1 MKNLFA
7 AFALLTAVLCG
18 MAPAIAADAPAPP
31 LDVVTLKD
39 GTIIYGEVIEMAG
52 GVLVMKTPFSPDP
65 TVKINW
71 KEVSALAV
79 NHPIPFHLKEGTVL
93 LGTATAGSDGNLNIQ
108 SEQLKGSLTIPVDSI
123 TAVNP
128 LVQSPV
134 IYSGTFTAGYSQ
146 ASGNSNFRNASALL
160 DFVARSEQLRLSING
175 RYVYADNNDVTTA
188 RNSRGTIKLDF
199 FISKRLYWFASAYVE
214 SDRFQDLKMRTALG
228 TGPGYQFIERGD
240 FTGIFK
246 DMTFFTEAGVSYFN
260 EDFRVA
266 DDQSSFR
273 ARISM
278 KLNWPILD
286 DRITFFHY
294 NEIYPSLENAS
305 NLYLTMDNG
314 MRFKIWEGFVAGIQ
328 VTTRYN
334 SKPAA
339 GTKETDNLYL
349 LTLGYSF
356 DTTSK
361 R

>member
-1 MKNLFA
+1 MKKLFA
-7 AFALLTAVLCG
+7 AYALFAALMCG
-18 MAPAIAADAPAPP
+18 VTPAIAADAPEPP
-31 LDVVTLKD
+31 LDVVTLKN
-39 GTIIYGEVIEMAG
+39 GTTIYGEIIEMAG

-65 TVKINW
+65 TVKIKW
-71 KEVSALAV
+71 EEVSALAI
-79 NHPIPFHLKEGTVL
+79 NHPVPFHLKEGTVL

-108 SEQLKGSLTIPVDSI
+108 SEQLKGSLSVPVNSI

-134 IYSGTFTAGYSQ
+134 IYAGTVTAGYSQ

-160 DFVARSEQLRLSING
+160 DIVARSEQLRLSING
-175 RYVYADNNDVTTA
+175 RYVYADNTDIVTA

-240 FTGIFK
+240 FTGLFK
-246 DMTFFTEAGVSYFN
+246 DMTFYTEAGVSYFN

-266 DDQSSFR
+266 EDQSSFR
-273 ARISM
+273 ARISL
-278 KLNWPILD
+278 KLNWPMFD
-286 DRITFFHY
+286 ERITFYHY
-294 NEIYPSLENAS
+294 DELYPSLENAS
-305 NLYLTMDNG
+305 NIYLTMDNG
-314 MRFKIWEGFVAGIQ
+314 IRFKIWEGFVANIQ

-334 SKPAA
+334 SQPAE
-339 GTKETDNLYL
+339 GTKDTDNLYL
-349 LTLGYSF
+349 LTLGYNF
-356 DTTSK
+356 DTTRK

>member
-7 AFALLTAVLCG
+7 ALALSTIVLCG
-18 MAPAIAADAPAPP
+18 VATAIAADVPAPP

-39 GTIIYGEVIEMAG
+39 GSTIYGEVIEMSG

-65 TVKINW
+65 AVKINW

-93 LGTATAGSDGNLNIQ
+93 TGTATAGSGGNLNIQ
-108 SEQLKGSLTIPVDSI
+108 SEQLKGVLSVPVDSI

-128 LVQSPV
+128 LVQPPV
-134 IYSGTFTAGYSQ
+134 IYAGTFTAGYS
-146 ASGNSNFRNASALL
+146 AATGNSSFRNASALL
-160 DFVARSEQLRLSING
+160 DFAARSEQLRLSING
-175 RYVYADNNDVTTA
+175 RYVYADNANTLTA

-199 FISKRLYWFASAYVE
+199 FMTKRLYWFASAYVE

-286 DRITFFHY
+286 DRITYFHY
-294 NEIYPSLENAS
+294 NELYPSLENAS
-305 NLYLTMDNG
+305 NIYLTMDNG
-314 MRFKIWEGFVAGIQ
+314 LRFKIWEGFVAALQ

-339 GTKETDNLYL
+339 GTTDTDNLYL
-349 LTLGYSF
+349 FTLGYSF
-356 DTTSK
+356 DTTRK